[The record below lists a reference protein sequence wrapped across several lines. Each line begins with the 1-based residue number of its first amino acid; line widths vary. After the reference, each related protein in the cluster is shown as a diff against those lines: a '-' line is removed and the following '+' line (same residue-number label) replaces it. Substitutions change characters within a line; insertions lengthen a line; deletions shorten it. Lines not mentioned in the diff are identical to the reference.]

1 MGRFRRGSGE
11 ISGKGDGDGAAQPA
25 ESGDQ
30 RLDRSGHRLGSRW
43 VVHLHDR
50 YETPQ
55 CGLGL
60 PCGAA
65 RERECLR
72 GQVGPAVTDPAGG
85 LDGYHDGGEVVRAD
99 VVQLTGQP
107 FPFRLGGLRLL
118 LPGTGQQLRRGLPLP
133 QPVPTAGAES
143 GHQQKRADASE
154 PVGEKKTA
162 DAVPC
167 GRLQEL
173 DDGDS
178 RGRAQAD
185 GPAAQNGDGEQRH
198 HDRRPRYQA
207 QQVGWR
213 QDLSHHG
220 HRDDDAQGGE
230 RCPVTPIERH
240 HSERRGT
247 EGGDPLNGVR
257 RLLRRR
263 NDAEPQQQLRSH
275 EQYRQW
281 PDPTSFPH
289 WRKCMAGRRPPRH
302 RGVQGV
308 TRCRPCGRATALC
321 PAD

>member
-1 MGRFRRGSGE
+1 MMPWAASAAGPARSAGRETETGRPSLLNPAISVSIGAVIAWGAGGSSTCMTATRRRSADWV
-11 ISGKGDGDGAAQPA
+11 SRAVRRANA
-25 ESGDQ
+25 SASAV
-30 RLDRSGHRLGSRW
+30 RSGLLSPILRAASTDTTTEVRWCALMSCNSPASRSRSASAACACCCSAPASSSA
-43 VVHLHDR
+43 VACR
-50 YETPQ
+50 SRSQ
-55 CGLGL
+55 CRR
-60 PCGAA
+60 P
-65 RERECLR
+65 
-72 GQVGPAVTDPAGG
+72 VP
-85 LDGYHDGGEVVRAD
+85 RAD
-99 VVQLTGQP
+99 T
-107 FPFRLGGLRLL
+107 
-118 LPGTGQQLRRGLPLP
+118 
-133 QPVPTAGAES
+133 
-143 GHQQKRADASE
+143 SE
-154 PVGEKKTA
+154 PVGEEKTA

-185 GPAAQNGDGEQRH
+185 GPAAQNGGGEQRH
-198 HDRRPRYQA
+198 HDRQPRYQA

-240 HSERRGT
+240 RSERRGT
-247 EGGDPLNGVR
+247 EGGDPRNGVR
-257 RLLRRR
+257 RLLRRS

-281 PDPTSFPH
+281 PDPTTFPH

-308 TRCRPCGRATALC
+308 TRCRPCGRATVLC